1 MDTDNNPPK
10 EDMNEVEEE
19 DIDEVEE
26 EDMEE
31 VVKEDKEE
39 EEEEEEDE
47 DDNEHNPKTDNL
59 EETYNDDDYYN
70 VARSH
75 GGDGGSDP
83 PLGATNIRT
92 DCVREIK
99 GSKELSSIQ
108 KEGET
113 KKLASSAVEIPPVVI
128 AFDQHSAT
136 EKPLQKPPPP
146 FRQRFK
152 K

>member
-39 EEEEEEDE
+39 EEEEEDE

-75 GGDGGSDP
+75 GGDGGSYP
-83 PLGATNIRT
+83 PLGARNIRA

-113 KKLASSAVEIPPVVI
+113 KKPASSAVEIPPVVI

-146 FRQRFK
+146 FPQRFK